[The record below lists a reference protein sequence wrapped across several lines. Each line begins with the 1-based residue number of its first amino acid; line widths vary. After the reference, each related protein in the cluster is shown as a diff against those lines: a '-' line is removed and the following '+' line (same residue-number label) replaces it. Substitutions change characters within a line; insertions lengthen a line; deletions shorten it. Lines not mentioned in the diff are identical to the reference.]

1 MMESTQAMRAT
12 VPQIQMV
19 PRSQLR
25 DGEVDLMKGF
35 HLGGPEDIGSG
46 WKMPPTGETFDAGH
60 GRWVA
65 SRGTPDRG
73 THRASVPKS
82 GGTHVSQFSIFPSP
96 TTRRS
101 ILLINSALR
110 ASAAFMSDVVC
121 FKVLVF
127 DPKATVP
134 PTTAAIA
141 PIMTVALNPTA
152 PIIIAKIRTP
162 PALAANFETRMIF
175 RQLSTTSASSS
186 MYASMRKICSC
197 RSPLSSL

>member
-73 THRASVPKS
+73 THRLRCQSPEERTSVN
-82 GGTHVSQFSIFPSP
+82 F
-96 TTRRS
+96 RS
-101 ILLINSALR
+101 SRLPPPE
-110 ASAAFMSDVVC
+110 
-121 FKVLVF
+121 
-127 DPKATVP
+127 DP
-134 PTTAAIA
+134 
-141 PIMTVALNPTA
+141 
-152 PIIIAKIRTP
+152 
-162 PALAANFETRMIF
+162 F
-175 RQLSTTSASSS
+175 
-186 MYASMRKICSC
+186 C
-197 RSPLSSL
+197 